1 MSNNPEFDFFRRMGE
16 LRAEGLSH
24 HDAFERSNLEQR
36 AEIALRQS
44 KTHLIVWL
52 FGALD
57 LKRRY
62 DFPEFGL
69 VITGDVDKNPGHI
82 FRVGTAYKAEVALRS
97 ADIAGLLEAIER
109 VERFIAAWHLV
120 SGGGDIHYFSAFMH
134 GMSLG
139 AAGVNLDADEA
150 LLSSFDSVVRALPER
165 ARSLVDR
172 AASWF
177 RQGKTGYFAGGWRSS
192 IFAEYA
198 AAWNAFECL
207 VGAICSLNPPRGTNR
222 TEKQQL
228 INDYLASIGR
238 PPTLQDID
246 FCYSRIVNPGLRH
259 ETTHALRLIFGATAD
274 QYLAEL
280 FSATPQE
287 NSLYNIRNDINHA
300 NINET
305 KFEDWLRVG
314 RGYARLSLIVRQLL
328 RIAGALPVILDPW
341 IRSCFTCEHKKET
354 DCALGLRPASE
365 QYWKFACD
373 RHTWGKGFPAV

>member
-1 MSNNPEFDFFRRMGE
+1 MTCDETSSVRPSPARR
-16 LRAEGLSH
+16 RNVPH
-24 HDAFERSNLEQR
+24 RS
-36 AEIALRQS
+36 
-44 KTHLIVWL
+44 
-52 FGALD
+52 
-57 LKRRY
+57 RRS
-62 DFPEFGL
+62 
-69 VITGDVDKNPGHI
+69 TGSSPT
-82 FRVGTAYKAEVALRS
+82 VGSSSTSSSGRPSS
-97 ADIAGLLEAIER
+97 A
-109 VERFIAAWHLV
+109 AASDTRDRWPP
-120 SGGGDIHYFSAFMH
+120 
-134 GMSLG
+134 
-139 AAGVNLDADEA
+139 
-150 LLSSFDSVVRALPER
+150 DSVPTSRLPER